1 MRYKKNDSRFVKP
14 IIYYNLP
21 NKCLLNDEEI
31 FGPILS
37 ILSYD
42 KNINAINS
50 INNSKYGLSC
60 VIMGKDKKNS
70 YKVARKINAG
80 RIWINQAVTK
90 NYSNVP
96 IGGFKQSGLNRECG
110 VEGIKNY
117 SELKSIIIKSK

>member
-1 MRYKKNDSRFVKP
+1 MIQFVKP

-21 NKCLLNDEEI
+21 NKCLLNDVEI

-60 VIMGKDKKNS
+60 VIMGKDKKL
-70 YKVARKINAG
+70 IQG
-80 RIWINQAVTK
+80 R
-90 NYSNVP
+90 
-96 IGGFKQSGLNRECG
+96 
-110 VEGIKNY
+110 
-117 SELKSIIIKSK
+117 